1 VSEPLLQ
8 VEGLRKVFR
17 GRGRARPV
25 AAVDGVSLAL
35 ARGETLGLV
44 GESGCGKSTTARCI
58 LRLMAPTAGR
68 VRFGGQD
75 VLAAGRVA
83 LKALRARMQIVFQN
97 PYASLNARMSVGRM
111 LAEPL
116 AVHGRARGREAR
128 RRVGEALERVGLPA
142 DAASRYPHEFSG
154 GQRQRIG
161 IARAMMLEPEVVIC
175 DEPVSA
181 LDVSV
186 QAQLLNLLKDLQE
199 SAGVAYLLIAHD
211 LAVVRHVTDRVAL
224 MYLGRIVETA
234 PTDAFFA
241 APRHPYARLLLA
253 CVPRIDGEPIALPDD
268 LPPPAHEARGC
279 AFRARCPEAFVRC
292 AEEAPALAPCGDG
305 HRVACWRRD
314 GED

>member
-17 GRGRARPV
+17 GRGQSRPV
-25 AAVDGVSLAL
+25 RAVDGVSLTVH
-35 ARGETLGLV
+35 RGETLGLV
-44 GESGCGKSTTARCI
+44 GESGCGKSTAARCI
-58 LRLMAPTAGR
+58 LRLLEPTAGV
-68 VRFGGQD
+68 VRFDGQD
-75 VLAAGRVA
+75 VLEARGPA

-116 AVHGRARGREAR
+116 VVHARARGRDVE

-142 DAASRYPHEFSG
+142 GAASRYPHEFSG

-161 IARAMMLEPEVVIC
+161 IARAMMLDPELLIC

-186 QAQLLNLLKDLQE
+186 QAHLLNLLRDLQE
-199 SAGVAYLLIAHD
+199 AAGVAYLLIAHD
-211 LAVVRHVTDRVAL
+211 LAVVRHVADRVAL

-234 PTDAFFA
+234 PTAAFFA

-253 CVPRIDGEPIALPDD
+253 CAPRIGEGPIALPED
-268 LPPPAHEARGC
+268 LPPPGHVEQGCSFRERCDEAL
-279 AFRARCPEAFVRC
+279 PRC
-292 AEEAPALAPCGDG
+292 AEQAPELAPCGDG

-314 GED
+314 VEG